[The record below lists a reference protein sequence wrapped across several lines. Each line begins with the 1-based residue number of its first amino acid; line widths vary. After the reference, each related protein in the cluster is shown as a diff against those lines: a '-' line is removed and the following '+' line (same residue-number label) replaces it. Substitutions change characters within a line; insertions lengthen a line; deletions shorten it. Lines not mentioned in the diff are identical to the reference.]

1 MNILVYGSNGWIGN
15 QFINLLQERK
25 IPFIKGKSR
34 VDDYNELV
42 AEIKNAN
49 PSHVISF
56 IGRTHGK
63 IDDKIYTTIDY
74 LEQEGK
80 LFENVRDNLYS
91 PILLAKICSEMKI
104 HYAYLGTGCIF
115 KFDDEHPF
123 GKEENGFTE
132 KSNPNFFGSSYSIV
146 KGFTDKFMN
155 LYEDNVLNLRIRMPI
170 TGEKNGRNFIT
181 KIVNYERVCSVPNSM
196 TVLPEMFPYIIEMM
210 KNGITGTINLTNP
223 GLISHDEI
231 LTMYK
236 EIVDPLFTWKNFS
249 QEEQRKILA
258 ADRSNNFLDTTRLET
273 LFPQIDNIKDAVR
286 KCLIEYKSKID
297 KEVKEHNLLIT
308 GGCGFIASNFINYY
322 FYKKTHGFT
331 KIVNLDAMYYCADE
345 NNIDETIRKNKN
357 YILVKGNL
365 CDSELMDKIL
375 KENNITHVIH
385 FAAQSHVQNSFE
397 DSIKFTHDNILGTHT
412 LLEACRKYKKIEKFV
427 HVSTDEVYGE
437 SMNTIHETHK
447 TEHSILCPTNPY
459 AATKAGAELIA
470 QSYCHSYKMPI
481 IITRGNN
488 VYGQNQYPEKLIP
501 KFVKFLKENKKV
513 TIQGKGTTVR
523 AFLHAY
529 DTAKAFE
536 CILEK
541 GQIGEIYNIGCDEGM
556 EYSVMEIAKILI
568 KMIKGTDNY
577 DEWIEYIADRPYN
590 DERYYISNQKLKDL
604 GWTIEVDLMTGIY
617 DLITSK
623 LKINLIDLL
632 ITENLN
638 NKTNHFGDWI
648 NNTEFLKEQFSN
660 AEPFEHIIIPNFL
673 NDEYA
678 EQIFNSF
685 PVDIDSGKWYKYYNP
700 LEIKYANDDIKN
712 MPRCIKKLFYLLSTK
727 ELTEKFASISSINDL
742 EHDPYLHGAGLHV
755 HPRNGK
761 LNMHLD
767 YEKHPFTNKERRLN
781 MILYMSKDWKEEWNG
796 DTQLWDNKMEK
807 CIVNSHVKFNTAI
820 IFRTNETSWHGLPES
835 IKCPEDVFRKSIA
848 YYYVSPIVTGST
860 ENKFGNDGSGYRTK
874 ATYVKRPQDPYDERI
889 ENLYKIRPFRLI
901 TQKDLDEFYPNW
913 EEELLN

>member
-34 VDDYNELV
+34 VDDYNELI

-91 PILLAKICSEMKI
+91 PLLLAKICSEMKI
-104 HYAYLGTGCIF
+104 HYTYLGTGCIF
-115 KFDDEHPF
+115 KFDEEHPF

-155 LYEDNVLNLRIRMPI
+155 LYEDNVLNLRIRMPV

-223 GLISHDEI
+223 GLISHNEI

-273 LFPQIDNIKDAVR
+273 LFPQMDNIKDAVR
-286 KCLIEYKSKID
+286 KCLIEYKAKID

-345 NNIDETIRKNKN
+345 NNIDETIQKNKN

-437 SMNTIHETHK
+437 SMNTINETHK

-536 CILEK
+536 LILEK

-568 KMIKGTDNY
+568 KFIKRTENY

-638 NKTNHFGDWI
+638 NKNSYFGNWI
-648 NNTEFLKEQFSN
+648 NNDKLIKEQFSN
-660 AEPFEHIIIPNFL
+660 DEPFEHIIIPNFL

-685 PVDIDSGKWYKYYNP
+685 PIDLDSGKWYKYYNP

-727 ELTEKFASISSINDL
+727 EITEKFASISSINDL

-761 LNMHLD
+761 LNIHLD

-796 DTQLWDNKMEK
+796 DTQLWDNKMEN

-820 IFRTNETSWHGLPES
+820 IFRTNETSWHGLPEP

-874 ATYVKRPQDPYDERI
+874 ATYIKRPEDPYDERI
-889 ENLYKIRPFRLI
+889 EQLYKIRPLRLI
-901 TQKDLDEFYPNW
+901 TQKDLDEIYPDW
-913 EEELLN
+913 EDELLN